1 MTEESVLRWWKQCS
15 EELMNEENKREE
27 DKWRKVRGRV
37 LGPDDIPLEVLTCLR
52 VQWTF

>member
-1 MTEESVLRWWKQCS
+1 MTEERVLRWWKQCS
-15 EELMNEENKREE
+15 EALMNKREE
-27 DKWRKVRGRV
+27 DKWRKVRERV